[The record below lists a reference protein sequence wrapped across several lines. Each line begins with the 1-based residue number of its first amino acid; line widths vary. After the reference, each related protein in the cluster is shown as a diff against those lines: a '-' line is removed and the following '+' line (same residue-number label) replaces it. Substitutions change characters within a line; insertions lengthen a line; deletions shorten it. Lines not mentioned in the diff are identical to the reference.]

1 MDEPVQFFNQR
12 YEMMHIFKFDWYKKL
27 LLLFEKCMGHKD
39 PVLGMVKPTST
50 VPRFILQRDTPKLHM
65 KHTLRIDIPD
75 DIPSE
80 WTFPSPRNAQKQ
92 RIFVG
97 ANANDTSIGVLPYI
111 TKMGPHPN
119 TPERWHVIRTPLKSS

>member
-12 YEMMHIFKFDWYKKL
+12 YEMMRIFQVDWYKKL

-39 PVLGMVKPTST
+39 PVLG
-50 VPRFILQRDTPKLHM
+50 ILQRDTPKLNM

-111 TKMGPHPN
+111 TKMGPHTN